1 MKIPKKIKQIL
12 KLKRKKNKQ
21 KRKTTTTKN
30 NNKKE
35 KKKPFRNEQRT
46 SLLSCLRAR
55 QLLV

>member
-12 KLKRKKNKQ
+12 ILKRKK
-21 KRKTTTTKN
+21 T
-30 NNKKE
+30 NKKE
-35 KKKPFRNEQRT
+35 KQQLLKIIIKKKKKPFRNEQRT